1 MNLLKKKSYQIDM
14 TDGSIVGKL
23 IRFSGPLIFSGI
35 LQLLFNAADVVVV
48 GKFAGDN
55 SLAAVGSTGAL
66 VNLLVNLFVGLSVG
80 TNVVAANFYG
90 SGKKTE
96 ISETVHTAILIS
108 IFSGILLTIVGVIGA
123 KPILILMETPPEVL
137 SKATLYLQVYF
148 AGITSTM
155 VYNFASALL
164 RAKGDTKRPL
174 YYLLFSGIINVI
186 LNLIF
191 VIFLKMDV
199 AGVALATV
207 IAQTISAIL
216 VVLCLIREDDE
227 FKLVLK
233 KLKINRDI
241 LIRIVKIGVPAGF
254 QGIMFSLS
262 NVIIQSSVNSFGPI
276 VVAGNSAASNIEG
289 FVYVA
294 MNGFAQGTLTFTSQ
308 NAGACKYNRVK
319 KVVIYSEIIVM
330 IVGLVLG
337 NLVYLFG
344 NTLLGLYTDSPEVIQ
359 AGLVR
364 LSIICTTYCLC
375 GMMDVAGSSIRGL
388 GHSLLPM
395 FVTVIG
401 VCGLRLLYVGTIFAV
416 PKFHNLITL
425 FFSYPISW
433 GLTFVVHCLCIGIIL
448 FKLNRPNKT
457 SKTSKTSKTDR

>member
-1 MNLLKKKSYQIDM
+1 
-14 TDGSIVGKL
+14 
-23 IRFSGPLIFSGI
+23 
-35 LQLLFNAADVVVV
+35 
-48 GKFAGDN
+48 
-55 SLAAVGSTGAL
+55 
-66 VNLLVNLFVGLSVG
+66 
-80 TNVVAANFYG
+80 
-90 SGKKTE
+90 
-96 ISETVHTAILIS
+96 
-108 IFSGILLTIVGVIGA
+108 
-123 KPILILMETPPEVL
+123 
-137 SKATLYLQVYF
+137 LQVYF

-155 VYNFASALL
+155 VYNFASAVL

-174 YYLLFSGIINVI
+174 YYLFFSGIINVV

-191 VIFLKMDV
+191 VIFIKMDV

-227 FKLVLK
+227 FKLEFR

-262 NVIIQSSVNSFGPI
+262 NVIIQSSINSFGPI
-276 VVAGNSAASNIEG
+276 VVAGNSAASNVEG

-308 NAGACKYNRVK
+308 NTGAGKYQRVK
-319 KVVIYSEIIVM
+319 KVFIYSEIIVLG
-330 IVGLVLG
+330 VGLLLG
-337 NLVYLFG
+337 NLVYIFG
-344 NTLLGLYTDSPEVIQ
+344 NSLLTLYTDSAEVIDS
-359 AGLVR
+359 GVMR

-375 GMMDVAGSSIRGL
+375 GMMDVAGSTIRGL

-401 VCGLRLLYVGTIFAV
+401 VCGLRLLYIGTIFAI
-416 PKFHNLITL
+416 PKFHTLVTL
-425 FFSYPISW
+425 FLSYPISW
-433 GLTFVVHCLCIGIIL
+433 ALTFFVHCSCIGIIL
-448 FKLNRPNKT
+448 SKLIKQQKQEI
-457 SKTSKTSKTDR
+457 SL